1 MKKYIDAEKLKKHY
15 SWWNNEQKDIFDTII
30 DNQPSVDVVEVV
42 RCKDCKYFINREGK
56 CYGQDIRAE
65 EGYNCY
71 KDENDFCS
79 YGDRGCDK

>member
-42 RCKDCKYFINREGK
+42 RCKNCKHYDTKLGLCCGQNITSEGH
-56 CYGQDIRAE
+56 Y
-65 EGYNCY
+65 CY
-71 KDENDFCS
+71 KKKSDFCS
-79 YGDRGCDK
+79 CAERS